1 MTEEKYQENAIP
13 AVNELINNYFT
24 AYANGDVVTLQT
36 LATPI
41 TQNEQSYIALI
52 SQYIEAYQNINC
64 YTKSGLDSSS
74 YLVNVSLDDNV
85 MGVDTVAPWD
95 FISSICKNERTAVF
109 ILIIYTVNTIFPDR
123 RAALDTSVRQPHHNV
138 L

>member
-1 MTEEKYQENAIP
+1 MAETDVKNKKNQKNDGMNFLKKNARYIVAAVLLLVIVLVLVKCSGSTGKEGTESTIETEQVVTEEKYQENAIP

-64 YTKSGLDSSS
+64 YTKSGLDS
-74 YLVNVSLDDNV
+74 
-85 MGVDTVAPWD
+85 AP
-95 FISSICKNERTAVF
+95 T
-109 ILIIYTVNTIFPDR
+109 L
-123 RAALDTSVRQPHHNV
+123 
-138 L
+138 